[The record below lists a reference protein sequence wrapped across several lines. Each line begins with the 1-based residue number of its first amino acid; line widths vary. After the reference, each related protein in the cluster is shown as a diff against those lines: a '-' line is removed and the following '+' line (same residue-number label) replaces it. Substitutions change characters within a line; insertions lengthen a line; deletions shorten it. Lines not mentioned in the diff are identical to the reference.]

1 MKEYYIEKVISVED
15 YKIKETY
22 ASNFDFVKVKM
33 LISLCD
39 KLKEHEKI
47 FNIEEW
53 EMAKR
58 HGYYLD

>member
-1 MKEYYIEKVISVED
+1 MKEHYIEKVISVED

-39 KLKEHEKI
+39 KIKEHEKV

-53 EMAKR
+53 ELAQE

>member
-1 MKEYYIEKVISVED
+1 MKEHYIEKVINVED

-39 KLKEHEKI
+39 KIKEHEKI

>member
-1 MKEYYIEKVISVED
+1 MKEHYIEKVISVED

-39 KLKEHEKI
+39 KIKEHEKI

>member
-1 MKEYYIEKVISVED
+1 MKEHYIEKVISVED

-39 KLKEHEKI
+39 KIKE
-47 FNIEEW
+47 
-53 EMAKR
+53 
-58 HGYYLD
+58 L

>member
-1 MKEYYIEKVISVED
+1 MKEHYIEKVISVED

-39 KLKEHEKI
+39 KIKEHEKI

-53 EMAKR
+53 ELVQR

>member
-1 MKEYYIEKVISVED
+1 MKEHYIEKVISVED
-15 YKIKETY
+15 YKI
-22 ASNFDFVKVKM
+22 
-33 LISLCD
+33 
-39 KLKEHEKI
+39 KEHEKI

>member
-1 MKEYYIEKVISVED
+1 MKEHYIEKVISIED

-39 KLKEHEKI
+39 KIKEHEKI

-53 EMAKR
+53 ELVKK

>member
-1 MKEYYIEKVISVED
+1 MKEHYIEKVISVED

-39 KLKEHEKI
+39 KIKEHEKI

-53 EMAKR
+53 EMVQR

>member
-1 MKEYYIEKVISVED
+1 MKEHYIEKVISIED

-39 KLKEHEKI
+39 KIKEHEKI

-53 EMAKR
+53 ELAQK

>member
-1 MKEYYIEKVISVED
+1 MKEHYIEKVISIED

-39 KLKEHEKI
+39 KIKEHEKI

>member
-1 MKEYYIEKVISVED
+1 MKEHYIEKVISVED

-39 KLKEHEKI
+39 NIKEHEKI

-58 HGYYLD
+58 YGYYLN

>member
-1 MKEYYIEKVISVED
+1 MKEHYIEKVISVED

-39 KLKEHEKI
+39 NIKEHEKI

>member
-1 MKEYYIEKVISVED
+1 MKEHYIEKVISVED

-22 ASNFDFVKVKM
+22 ASNFDFVKVKI

-39 KLKEHEKI
+39 KIKEHEKI